1 MQAKRFV
8 ALVIGAGAALLWAPG
23 ARAGEIEWIKS
34 FDEGQKAAE
43 QRGALMVLDF
53 HADW

>member
-1 MQAKRFV
+1 MQSKRFV
-8 ALVIGAGAALLWAPG
+8 ALVVGVGAALLWVPS

-34 FDEGQKAAE
+34 FDEGQKTAQ